1 MYTYRHQISL
11 ALAFGLG
18 LLLATVLPCRF
29 VLIISLV
36 TVILLAWSL
45 CRR

>member
-11 ALAFGLG
+11 ALAFGTG
-18 LLLATVLPCRF
+18 LFLATILPCRF
-29 VLIISLV
+29 VLIISLI